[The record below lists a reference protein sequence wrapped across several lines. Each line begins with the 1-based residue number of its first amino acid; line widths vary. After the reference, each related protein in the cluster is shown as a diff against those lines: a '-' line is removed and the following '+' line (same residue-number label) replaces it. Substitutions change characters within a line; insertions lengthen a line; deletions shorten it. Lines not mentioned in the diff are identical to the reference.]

1 MIMANVPIKFPIEQE
16 LDAKPK
22 AELPI
27 GRICVRV
34 AKTRDGERDFSD
46 AESNKALKPA
56 TVKQYPIELRKIYVI
71 GDTLVLESPYAPLVF
86 NWNLLW
92 EAAVLPEHE
101 KQSEEDRQARSDLH
115 ELLQTIKQGS
125 GDDRLDSYLKVR
137 DDLVKQKSITFEALW
152 TIFPPGAT
160 VYSHPFFRNDPLQ
173 DQIFIVLQNSY
184 WPWINEESEFRSIKV
199 KWPLTCFMYDH
210 DGAQFTRTTVQLRI
224 EPFEGPKP
232 ITSLSCFPFTAMEE
246 DERKKIESRLM
257 TRGLEFRRF
266 CQATGN
272 GRMFQYDGNA
282 IFEQSGFR
290 SLQLSNDSE
299 VCSWAWYRHSSPR
312 SLTGEIRLAPKTTIC
327 CALYSVSVVAC
338 KARRNHKRFCH

>member
-56 TVKQYPIELRKIYVI
+56 TVKQYPIELRKIYVPGADRNYGELEIRSPGLRKLLRSLLPHYPGHEFI

-125 GDDRLDSYLKVR
+125 AGLILEGSRRSSETEEHHFRGSMDNISTRSDSL
-137 DDLVKQKSITFEALW
+137 Q
-152 TIFPPGAT
+152 P
-160 VYSHPFFRNDPLQ
+160 PFFQ
-173 DQIFIVLQNSY
+173 
-184 WPWINEESEFRSIKV
+184 E
-199 KWPLTCFMYDH
+199 
-210 DGAQFTRTTVQLRI
+210 
-224 EPFEGPKP
+224 
-232 ITSLSCFPFTAMEE
+232 
-246 DERKKIESRLM
+246 
-257 TRGLEFRRF
+257 
-266 CQATGN
+266 
-272 GRMFQYDGNA
+272 
-282 IFEQSGFR
+282 
-290 SLQLSNDSE
+290 
-299 VCSWAWYRHSSPR
+299 
-312 SLTGEIRLAPKTTIC
+312 
-327 CALYSVSVVAC
+327 
-338 KARRNHKRFCH
+338 